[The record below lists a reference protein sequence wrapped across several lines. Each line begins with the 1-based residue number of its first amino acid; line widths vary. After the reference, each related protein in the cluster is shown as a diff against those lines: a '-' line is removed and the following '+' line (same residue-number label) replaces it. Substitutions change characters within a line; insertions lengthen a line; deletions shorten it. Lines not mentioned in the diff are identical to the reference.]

1 MIQINIDGKTFAFI
15 TPEGDWTR
23 ITMLVRKGTPELVL
37 LLDTTAI
44 SVAAAYKLMDEMNA
58 DVADGNEL
66 RSAA

>member
-44 SVAAAYKLMDEMNA
+44 SEAAAYRLLDDADA
-58 DVADGNEL
+58 DVVDGTEF
-66 RSAA
+66 RSAV

>member
-15 TPEGDWTR
+15 TAESEWTR

-44 SVAAAYKLMDEMNA
+44 SEAAAYKLLDDA
-58 DVADGNEL
+58 DAEVVDGTEL
-66 RSAA
+66 RGAA